1 MRCIILP
8 LILLVAVACQPGV
21 GPLTDEDVA
30 ALRDLGQ
37 TYVRGFS
44 ANDAGTVAAVYAE
57 GAVEMPP
64 NIPARDGVD
73 AIRAAYA
80 SYFEAGAE
88 TVEFTM
94 TAAEIDGIGGV
105 AFDRGTW
112 SWTGREG
119 GRTEPVTQ
127 TGKYLSIARRQEDG
141 SWRYAAMIWNSDQ
154 PLEQLPSP
162 E

>member
-1 MRCIILP
+1 
-8 LILLVAVACQPGV
+8 
-21 GPLTDEDVA
+21 
-30 ALRDLGQ
+30 
-37 TYVRGFS
+37 
-44 ANDAGTVAAVYAE
+44 VYAE

-80 SYFEAGAE
+80 SYFEAGAA

-141 SWRYAAMIWNSDQ
+141 FWRYAAMIWNSDH
-154 PLEQLPSP
+154 PLEQPPSP

>member
-88 TVEFTM
+88 TVEFT
-94 TAAEIDGIGGV
+94 I
-105 AFDRGTW
+105 
-112 SWTGREG
+112 REG

>member
-64 NIPARDGVD
+64 NIPARDGVY
-73 AIRAAYA
+73 RP
-80 SYFEAGAE
+80 E
-88 TVEFTM
+88 TGWM
-94 TAAEIDGIGGV
+94 PSGQPMRPISKPA
-105 AFDRGTW
+105 R
-112 SWTGREG
+112 
-119 GRTEPVTQ
+119 
-127 TGKYLSIARRQEDG
+127 KLLSSR
-141 SWRYAAMIWNSDQ
+141 
-154 PLEQLPSP
+154 
-162 E
+162 

>member
-1 MRCIILP
+1 MILS

-37 TYVRGFS
+37 SYVRGFS
-44 ANDAGTVAAVYAE
+44 ANDAGAVAAVYAE

-112 SWTGREG
+112 LWTGREG
-119 GRTEPVTQ
+119 GRTEHVTQ

-141 SWRYAAMIWNSDQ
+141 SWRYAAMIWNSDH